1 MEDARLYDLDTV
13 LSHVRNW
20 YELENIKV
28 YYERK
33 KKNKSS
39 FEG

>member
-1 MEDARLYDLDTV
+1 MEDARVYDLDTV
-13 LSHVRNW
+13 PSRVRNW

-28 YYERK
+28 YYDFF
-33 KKNKSS
+33 KKNRSI